1 MNRVLPRLTL
11 FATWRVLLAMAV
23 AVGVLGSQGGGGTL
37 AYFTASVSNGGN
49 TFTAGKIVLDNATI
63 GSGVATPLLTFTSG
77 ALPASTV
84 CENNDQSVAG
94 AYVAAVGNASGTRPM
109 VPGDKCAA
117 KLTIS
122 SGSTTLDIYYNIALQ
137 ANAFGAAG
145 TLNARLNDA
154 LYLEIGQSASC
165 SPTTSLTGSTGYISK
180 FIGGSADGTHFGLVQ
195 SATTYVEGDATMTA
209 SGSTNTTVNAGSTQD
224 WCVQVSLPR
233 GTGTSGG
240 ISPLNAAY
248 NNTGASD
255 VTTVQ
260 GGTTTYT
267 FVVNARQKANAT
279 NP

>member
-1 MNRVLPRLTL
+1 MNGVMPRLTL

-63 GSGVATPLLTFTSG
+63 GSGVATPLLTFTSS
-77 ALPASTV
+77 ALPAVAV
-84 CENNDQSVAG
+84 CANNDQAAG
-94 AYVAAVGNASGTRPM
+94 SFVAAVGNNSGTRPM

-122 SGSTTLDIYYNIALQ
+122 SASTTLDIYYNIALQ

-145 TLNARLNDA
+145 SLNARFNDA
-154 LYLEIGQSASC
+154 LFLEIGQSATCAPGTDLSAV
-165 SPTTSLTGSTGYISK
+165 TGHVQK
-180 FIGGSADGTHFGLVQ
+180 FIGGSADGTHLGLVQ
-195 SATTYVEGDATMTA
+195 SATTYLEGDATMT
-209 SGSTNTTVNAGSTQD
+209 SGGSTNTTVNGGSTQD
-224 WCVQVSLPR
+224 WCIQVSLPR

-260 GGTTTYT
+260 GGSTTYT
-267 FVVNARQKANAT
+267 FVVNARQKANAAT
-279 NP
+279 P